1 MSGSIFT
8 SSIGKKMF
16 MSISGCILVLFLTFH
31 MCMNLAL
38 VFSDEAYN
46 AICGFL
52 GANWYAVAATVLLAV
67 VILAHI
73 ALAIVLTI
81 QNRKARGSIRYAVT
95 KREPGVEWSSKNMLV
110 LGMVVILGLVFHL
123 VHFWYK
129 MMFAELASAHE
140 VLLGAAA
147 TVSPTDGAA
156 IVRYY
161 FAQWPY
167 VLLYLVWFA
176 AIWFHLTHGVW
187 SMMHS
192 IGLNSK
198 VWFKR
203 MKCISFIVATLI
215 IGGFALCAIILF
227 LQGNG
232 ILPYPLF

>member
-67 VILAHI
+67 VIVAHI

-110 LGMVVILGLVFHL
+110 LGIVVLLGLAFHL

-129 MMFAELASAHE
+129 MMFAELAGAHE

-147 TVSPTDGAA
+147 VSPTDGAA

-192 IGLNSK
+192 LGLNSK

-232 ILPYPLF
+232 LLPYPLF